1 MLLSPQSAAAAG
13 GVDEK
18 QKNGSAGVVVGAV
31 SSSSVTYLSALPPSR
46 PQHIYTPT
54 SSAASV
60 PTALQDSFH
69 NNPTIIPRQR
79 LNTNSSLLS
88 FQSARTPTTSG
99 GSNHFHCNTNGTGSN
114 NIRREHSFDIE
125 QPISPPQH
133 VPSYSPIKR
142 DRLGTVESVVRSL
155 GSVSH
160 RHNGLKHS
168 HLAQQMLGSV
178 AAAEEKEGR
187 DLASGASIDNDDDA
201 SDVSSLSDDGTSSGP
216 TATAAASGGGR
227 AVVKKSLLKKSRSIR
242 KKNRSR
248 PGSISGRQTSDQA
261 PSIATSITSL
271 THTMET
277 IDCPFPSPLTAEIN
291 IEKVKSSKD
300 LMGNHHRK
308 CQSSMSGV
316 SFPQGGYH
324 RSSMIHD
331 SWTSPSPGYEDSPR
345 SRQPKKGEDL
355 IDVSF
360 DAPIDPFSG
369 LIGMP
374 SSSISM
380 CDNSFAS
387 GTTSSLDKPK
397 AAAAVASSFLRN
409 PAMVAR
415 SNSVN
420 SEFDP
425 FAGVKSEVPKAP
437 RYLRDNPLLS
447 KSRYRGRQS
456 LLSSPH
462 HHGHERAPS
471 LDTACMIGSI
481 AMSETSTPVLLP
493 SDSESI
499 VSNIPEVQA
508 PSSVTEAADE
518 DDDDNSDA
526 SSYASFTEE
535 LNRKDWGKAFVGDV
549 MNFVEKVLPVVGV
562 KPKETKLK
570 RATGCLT

>member
-1 MLLSPQSAAAAG
+1 
-13 GVDEK
+13 
-18 QKNGSAGVVVGAV
+18 
-31 SSSSVTYLSALPPSR
+31 
-46 PQHIYTPT
+46 
-54 SSAASV
+54 
-60 PTALQDSFH
+60 
-69 NNPTIIPRQR
+69 
-79 LNTNSSLLS
+79 
-88 FQSARTPTTSG
+88 
-99 GSNHFHCNTNGTGSN
+99 
-114 NIRREHSFDIE
+114 
-125 QPISPPQH
+125 
-133 VPSYSPIKR
+133 
-142 DRLGTVESVVRSL
+142 
-155 GSVSH
+155 
-160 RHNGLKHS
+160 
-168 HLAQQMLGSV
+168 MLGSV

-187 DLASGASIDNDDDA
+187 DSASGASIDNDDDA

-216 TATAAASGGGR
+216 ATAASGGGR
-227 AVVKKSLLKKSRSIR
+227 AVGKKSLLKKSRSIR
-242 KKNRSR
+242 KKKNRSR

-331 SWTSPSPGYEDSPR
+331 SWTSPSPGYEDSSPR
-345 SRQPKKGEDL
+345 CYSRQPKKGEDL
-355 IDVSF
+355 IDVSS

-397 AAAAVASSFLRN
+397 AAAAVASSFLRK

-425 FAGVKSEVPKAP
+425 FVAKVKSEVPKAP

-462 HHGHERAPS
+462 NGHERAPS

-518 DDDDNSDA
+518 DDDDSDA